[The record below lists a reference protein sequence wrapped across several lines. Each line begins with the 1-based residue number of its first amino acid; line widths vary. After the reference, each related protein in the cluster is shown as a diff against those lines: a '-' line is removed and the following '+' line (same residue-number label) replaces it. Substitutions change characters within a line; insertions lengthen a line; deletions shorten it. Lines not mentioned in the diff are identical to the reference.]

1 MQENTEKLE
10 KQVKELTAQL
20 EEKKAEISHFEKEM
34 KLVRIEYTKQVHENE
49 DTVRRYRKMIE
60 EEKVFAITK
69 FAKDLIEVRDNLR
82 FCLENIDASKIET
95 ETDVEAVRN
104 LFKSTFEGQRLTA
117 ETMDHCLK
125 RFNIVQYDPKGE
137 KFDPS
142 MHEAVFTVNEPDR
155 EVDTVAVVMQTGFKI
170 GDRILRAAKVG
181 IVKR

>member
-1 MQENTEKLE
+1 MQDSNEQLE
-10 KQVKELTAQL
+10 KQVKDLTAQL
-20 EEKKAEISHFEKEM
+20 EEKKAEVSHFEKEM

-60 EEKVFAITK
+60 DEKVFAITK

-82 FCLENIDASKIET
+82 FCLENIDASKIDT
-95 ETDVEAVRN
+95 EADIDAIRN
-104 LFKSTFEGQRLTA
+104 LFKATFEGQRLTA

-142 MHEAVFTVNEPDR
+142 MHEAVFTVDEPDR
-155 EVDTVAVVMQTGFKI
+155 EVGTVAVVMQTGFKI